1 MGELKMEWEEFA
13 RGRWE
18 NEINAFSFILL
29 NGHPY
34 EGDASFLSLR
44 LGCLRH
50 TKEGPCSH

>member
-18 NEINAFSFILL
+18 KEINAFSFILL
-29 NGHPY
+29 NDHPY